1 MVTCSRPEQG
11 QESQRS
17 RVGRGSQGPS
27 LTKELLAEGSTW
39 GSVLQFPLHHCDKH
53 HDQTQLRSYL
63 SYPSISQSITNE
75 ERVETQAGISETVEQ
90 GCWLAYPL
98 DGSANFIIQSRPT
111 SLGMVLVTV
120 DWTVLYRST
129 NVL

>member
-1 MVTCSRPEQG
+1 MTK
-11 QESQRS
+11 
-17 RVGRGSQGPS
+17 PS
-27 LTKELLAEGSTW
+27 LGLICLI
-39 GSVLQFPLHHCDKH
+39 LPYHN
-53 HDQTQLRSYL
+53 
-63 SYPSISQSITNE
+63 PSLKE

-98 DGSANFIIQSRPT
+98 DGSANFIMQSGPT